1 MAQAIFMFTT
11 DFKQRD
17 VWVQVLTQFIDE
29 EPNRPEIYYLLI
41 SHHLAVAITKT
52 KPAQE
57 YQAALN
63 VAEKLYKNVQ
73 SFNSFSEK

>member
-1 MAQAIFMFTT
+1 MAQAIFMFAT

-17 VWVQVLTQFIDE
+17 FWVQVLTQFIDE

-41 SHHLAVAITKT
+41 NHHLTVAITKT

-63 VAEKLYKNVQ
+63 VSEKLYKNVQ